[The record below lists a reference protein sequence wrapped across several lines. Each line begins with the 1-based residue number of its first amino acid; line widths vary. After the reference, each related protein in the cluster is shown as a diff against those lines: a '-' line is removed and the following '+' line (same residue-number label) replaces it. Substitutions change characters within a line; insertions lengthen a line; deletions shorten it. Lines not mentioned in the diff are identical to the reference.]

1 LGTPGC
7 RCQQSACRRRWRST
21 YPWRLLYFKTVAN
34 ACSIDGERNFEA
46 EEVVLSKAV
55 MAFRHG
61 VLERKKKE
69 ESHDADEVVVNTGR
83 DGA

>member
-1 LGTPGC
+1 
-7 RCQQSACRRRWRST
+7 
-21 YPWRLLYFKTVAN
+21 
-34 ACSIDGERNFEA
+34 
-46 EEVVLSKAV
+46 VVLSKAV